1 MPSVWQYNKKTKT
14 YSNPDT
20 GRVLSNDE
28 MIALRDQWAESRKQ
42 QVAELS
48 ASLAEG
54 SITVQQWEAAMRTET
69 KMAFITQ
76 FTMGKGGRNNMTYG
90 DWGASGRMLRTQYQY
105 LHNFALSVSDGELT
119 EAQIAARSS
128 LYMDASVQAYERG
141 RTASYGM
148 PRLTQ
153 YPGDGQTDCR
163 TSCKC
168 ALRIEEDEGAWYVY
182 WLLGPVKKEHC
193 EDCAKLAV
201 QWNPLEILK
210 AG

>member
-1 MPSVWQYNKKTKT
+1 MPSVWQFDKKTKT

-28 MIALRDQWAESRKQ
+28 MIALRDQWADSRKER
-42 QVAELS
+42 VSDLA

-54 SITVQQWEAAMRTET
+54 GITVQQWEASMRYET

-76 FTMGKGGRNNMTYG
+76 YTMGKGGRGNMTYG
-90 DWGASGRMLRTQYQY
+90 DWGASGRMLRTQYEY
-105 LHNFALSVSDGELT
+105 LHGFAQSVSDGELT
-119 EAQIAARSS
+119 EAQIAARGSF
-128 LYMDASVQAYERG
+128 YMDASVQAYERG
-141 RTASYGM
+141 RTATYGI

-153 YPGDGQTDCR
+153 YPGDGQTSCR

-168 ALRIEEDEGAWYVY
+168 ALEITEDAVNWYVR

-193 EDCAKLAV
+193 EDCARLSV
-201 QWNPLEILK
+201 QWNPLIIPK
-210 AG
+210 Q